1 MLISVRA
8 QACVSGCAYILF
20 AGTPVIKG
28 RMSAAGFPRVSTAL
42 SAALRSRGAQRCGR
56 VWWARAPSQSLR
68 VLLRNYTPSLGSFG
82 LRRQL
87 YRLEREADL
96 YPEDW
101 RKQMILLEQL
111 NREGSVQSAEKVIQR
126 IESGRYA
133 LGEEA
138 KYEYI
143 KALVRVGKL
152 EERSKTGGGL
162 ESVLRN
168 IPGSGSVLSRTGNS
182 SESGRLPRGAA
193 EPPTAAR
200 YTDNFNSPLQMYAGE
215 GTHPTSAGATAPSSA
230 RALMGGA
237 SGGASG
243 STEEPLVVTLA
254 EPTFR
259 TQLWKTIRTLG
270 TVFLLMSGVGAVMEE
285 RGLSRGISMQQEVL
299 PEEGNKNLRRFSD
312 VKGCDEAKDE
322 LIEIVEYLKAP
333 QKFTRLG
340 GKLPKG
346 VLLVGPPGTGKT
358 LLARAIAGEAGVPF
372 FYASGSEFEEM
383 FVGVGAR
390 RVRELFNAAKKRAP
404 CIVFI
409 DEIDAIGGK
418 RNPKD
423 QMYMK
428 MTLNQLLVELDG
440 FSSSEGIIV
449 IGATNFPESLDKA
462 LIRPGRFDRHVIVP
476 NPDVRGREEILTL
489 HTEKIPL
496 ADDVNLEILAR
507 STPGFSG
514 ADLANLVNMA
524 ALKAAREGASLVT
537 MENFEFAKDKIIM
550 GAERR
555 SAVISEENRRLTAYH
570 ESGHALVALFTDG
583 ALPVHKATIVPR
595 GVALG
600 MVAQL
605 PEKDMTS
612 MSRKQMLAKLDVCMG
627 GRAAEELI
635 FGPENVTNGAESDI
649 EQATE
654 LAEAMVTR
662 FGMSPK
668 LGNMAYDIQ
677 REVCGELLHVV
688 EKEVK
693 RFLDES
699 YQRAKQV
706 LLTHEKELHRVAAA
720 LLEKETLGR
729 EEIIRIVRGDPLREQ
744 LSEETT
750 VKSEEEAAD
759 TGSLAENV
767 AARARGAVAAAA
779 AKAGVP
785 RPGKVPATAKTA

>member
-1 MLISVRA
+1 MWRGGVCRLSGTLFSVLRGVKLPSLEKA
-8 QACVSGCAYILF
+8 ASVQATTRRFLV
-20 AGTPVIKG
+20 P
-28 RMSAAGFPRVSTAL
+28 
-42 SAALRSRGAQRCGR
+42 Q
-56 VWWARAPSQSLR
+56 
-68 VLLRNYTPSLGSFG
+68 RNYSPTLGSFG
-82 LRRQL
+82 TRRQL
-87 YRLEREADL
+87 YRLEREADSH
-96 YPEDW
+96 PEDW
-101 RKQMILLEQL
+101 RRQLLFLEQL
-111 NREGSVQSAEKVIQR
+111 NREGSLQSAEKVIQR
-126 IESGRYA
+126 FESGQYA
-133 LGEEA
+133 LGEGAEL
-138 KYEYI
+138 EYL

-152 EERSKTGGGL
+152 EERTNAAGGL
-162 ESVLRN
+162 EALLRK
-168 IPGSGSVLSRTGNS
+168 
-182 SESGRLPRGAA
+182 GAA
-193 EPPTAAR
+193 ATNPHSRVFGGVETSRKYRVTGETSSLGRFAEDA
-200 YTDNFNSPLQMYAGE
+200 NLQ
-215 GTHPTSAGATAPSSA
+215 AGAYSTESPFHAPRNAAVPSSP
-230 RALMGGA
+230 RTFLGGTL
-237 SGGASG
+237 SGGTG
-243 STEEPLVVTLA
+243 SSEEPLVVTLA

-259 TQLWKTIRTLG
+259 TQIWKTIRTLG
-270 TVFLLMSGVGAVMEE
+270 TVFLLMSGIGAVMEE
-285 RGLSRGISMQQEVL
+285 RGLARGISMQQEVL

-440 FSSSEGIIV
+440 FSSAEGIIV

-476 NPDVRGREEILTL
+476 NPDVRGREEILSL

-514 ADLANLVNMA
+514 AELANLVNMA
-524 ALKAAREGASLVT
+524 ALKAAREGASIVT

-555 SAVISEENRRLTAYH
+555 SAVISEDNRRLTAYH
-570 ESGHALVALFTDG
+570 ESGHALVALFTEG
-583 ALPVHKATIVPR
+583 AFPVHKATIVPR
-595 GVALG
+595 GIALG

-605 PEKDMTS
+605 PDKDMTS

-635 FGPENVTNGAESDI
+635 FGSENVTNGAESDFQ
-649 EQATE
+649 QATE

-662 FGMSPK
+662 FGMSQEV
-668 LGNMAYDIQ
+668 GHMVYDTQ
-677 REVCGELLHVV
+677 RDVCGDMLHVV

-693 RFLDES
+693 QFLDES

-706 LLTHEKELHRVAAA
+706 LLTHEKELHRLAAA
-720 LLEKETLGR
+720 LLERETLSG
-729 EEIIRIVRGDPLREQ
+729 EEVARIVKGDRLVDKRTQEASLEP
-744 LSEETT
+744 
-750 VKSEEEAAD
+750 EEAGLSD
-759 TGSLAENV
+759 SGSLAENV

-779 AKAGVP
+779 AKAGVS
-785 RPGKVPATAKTA
+785 RPAKVPAAAKTA